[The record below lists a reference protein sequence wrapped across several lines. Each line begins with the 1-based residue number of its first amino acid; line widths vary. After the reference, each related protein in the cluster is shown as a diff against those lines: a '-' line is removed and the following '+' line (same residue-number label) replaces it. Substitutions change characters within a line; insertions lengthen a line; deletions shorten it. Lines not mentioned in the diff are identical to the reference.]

1 MIYYH
6 PSRNSPLHLYSSYQ
20 LPACNYFRIPQWAK
34 FLSFDSKPVDNLES
48 YMIWNMIVNIIVNT
62 VFLFLMKMFIWGAL
76 ISVEYFHDEYFL
88 MRKKGTMAIYYLL
101 CGNFSE
107 LGSTGFNSI
116 WNLQDLSQKCSHFF
130 NMMIKV
136 KIKRQVVVCWMFDE
150 FVTLHFI
157 CRGFAGFWFYV
168 TFNGK

>member
-1 MIYYH
+1 MSKI
-6 PSRNSPLHLYSSYQ
+6 PEFRFKTSGQ
-20 LPACNYFRIPQWAK
+20 FRILYDMKYDCKHYCQY
-34 FLSFDSKPVDNLES
+34 SIS
-48 YMIWNMIVNIIVNT
+48 I
-62 VFLFLMKMFIWGAL
+62 LMKMFIWGTL

-88 MRKKGTMAIYYLL
+88 TQKKGTMAIYYLL

-130 NMMIKV
+130 NMIKV
-136 KIKRQVVVCWMFDE
+136 KIKWQVVYLMFDE

-157 CRGFAGFWFYV
+157 CRGFAGF
-168 TFNGK
+168 